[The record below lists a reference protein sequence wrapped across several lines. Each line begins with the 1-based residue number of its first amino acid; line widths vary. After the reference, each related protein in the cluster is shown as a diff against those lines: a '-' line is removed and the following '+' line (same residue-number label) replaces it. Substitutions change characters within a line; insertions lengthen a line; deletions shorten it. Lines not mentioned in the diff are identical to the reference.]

1 LVILESH
8 IARIIMPDSAPDAGD
23 YIQVTRQGD
32 LAVIRPSAGV
42 ENLTEGA
49 LEEAAQM
56 VLRPLR
62 ERPPGGIIVDLTGVQ
77 FVGSVFLSFLLR
89 CHKIVRLQ
97 GSEMVL
103 AGVTPKVRE
112 LLRLTA
118 LDTIWAL
125 YDTEAEAREALG
137 TD

>member
-1 LVILESH
+1 
-8 IARIIMPDSAPDAGD
+8 MPDSPASNTTD

-32 LAVIRPSAGV
+32 LAVITPSPDV
-42 ENLTEGA
+42 ENIPEGA
-49 LEEAAQM
+49 LESAAQL

-62 ERPPGGIIVDLTGVQ
+62 DNPPGGIIVDLSGIK

-89 CHKIVRLQ
+89 CHKIVKMQ

-103 AGVTPKVRE
+103 AGVTPQARE
-112 LLRLTA
+112 LLRITA

-125 YDTEAEAREALG
+125 YDSQTEARDALG
-137 TD
+137 AD

>member
-1 LVILESH
+1 M
-8 IARIIMPDSAPDAGD
+8 ADSTPDAGEF
-23 YIQVTRQGD
+23 IQVTRQGD
-32 LAVIRPSAGV
+32 IAVITPSAGV
-42 ENLTEGA
+42 ENLAESA

-62 ERPPGGIIVDLTGVQ
+62 EKPPGGIIVDLTGLH

-125 YDTEAEAREALG
+125 YDTQAEARDALG
-137 TD
+137 AD